1 MLPEGLVDR
10 LDENVIHEL
19 IRIVREK
26 LEILYNADLAQS
38 LVVLA
43 ANIEREERLRT
54 WDFIKRQSSFI
65 NDIPKQKEAIEMLLW
80 HLQGEQSR
88 RWRASIRQQ
97 ARETIRRFDASL
109 FRYGEDRTELVD
121 NRPGIS
127 LYRPTI
133 LRYLSFGERVQRTYD
148 LRKKGDSLAGSY
160 HSLVWRGFSFWIA
173 VTESIALRKLVRLI
187 FFVGWGVYLWIAKL
201 MPDWAKRLWGRLPEE
216 KSPNFNVPD

>member
-10 LDENVIHEL
+10 LDGNVIQEL

-160 HSLVWRGFSFWIA
+160 HSLVWRGFSLWIA
-173 VTESIALRKLVRLI
+173 VTESIALRKLVRLT